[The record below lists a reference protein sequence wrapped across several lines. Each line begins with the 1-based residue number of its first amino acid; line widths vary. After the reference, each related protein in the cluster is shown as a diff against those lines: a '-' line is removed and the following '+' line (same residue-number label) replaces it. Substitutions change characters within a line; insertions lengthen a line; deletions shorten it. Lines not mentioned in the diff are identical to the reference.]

1 MKNPLNKEES
11 DLHSEGQ
18 TQIETYI
25 PDEITKNR
33 EDIRQKAGELIYP
46 KDKIGEI
53 VRLSDET
60 EKLKQNQLATIQSL
74 EAGEMP
80 NQIPM
85 HDKVAE
91 KLNEIQMLQLKSM
104 ENIIKAKE
112 KEEINKTKA
121 ENLDAAKEVSK
132 FNQERLVNYAKAGG
146 KAVGKLAKYIGIGV
160 GAITLWITKFGLE
173 ITKET
178 FKAGADIWYSLW
190 GAHRDYRERYP
201 NQDNI

>member
-33 EDIRQKAGELIYP
+33 EDIKRKAGELIYP

-112 KEEINKTKA
+112 EEEINKTKA
-121 ENLDAAKEVSK
+121 K
-132 FNQERLVNYAKAGG
+132 
-146 KAVGKLAKYIGIGV
+146 I
-160 GAITLWITKFGLE
+160 
-173 ITKET
+173 
-178 FKAGADIWYSLW
+178 
-190 GAHRDYRERYP
+190 
-201 NQDNI
+201 